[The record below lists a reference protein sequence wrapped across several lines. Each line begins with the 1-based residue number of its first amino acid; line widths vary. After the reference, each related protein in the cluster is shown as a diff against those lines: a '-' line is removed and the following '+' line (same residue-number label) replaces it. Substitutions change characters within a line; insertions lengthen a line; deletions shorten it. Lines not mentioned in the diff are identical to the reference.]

1 MGVFRKTAFGVG
13 LALGLAGFIFV
24 GTGILAYLLTGKIP
38 FIEMEEGGWPTF
50 RLLAPQEFAALVKEQ
65 IKKGVASEAQW

>member
-1 MGVFRKTAFGVG
+1 MFRKTAFGVG

-24 GTGILAYLLTGKIP
+24 GMGIFIYLLTGKMP

-50 RLLAPQEFAALVKEQ
+50 KLLTPQELAALVKEQ
-65 IKKGVASEAQW
+65 MKKRVASEAQ